1 MTNVNE
7 ANLRGT
13 LTAYTTNFLNHLQ
26 SNQPNASV
34 EEILSGQRLVPFFTN
49 QLQFTMYPVVNNGYV
64 VNTVTWDNIPTNL
77 MSSLSI
83 RFAGTN
89 CSGWIPQL
97 QGQRLSLTFATNG
110 VAQLWQDDTLLASNS
125 TSGSASTTNVAV
137 VINHPIGIWDFTNNT
152 IIRVPLVAEN
162 NVTNIYQRT
171 NATYALMYA
180 FEPDWGWLRARQ
192 HQLDIYRQQGLTN
205 TSREV
210 VSETLNVMG
219 LNWLLQTEYAARIL
233 AVQAGVLHQY
243 HHRFGRMAQEAGKGY
258 YVDAYIQ
265 LSGDVSVGGADA
277 ANLDLQNDIL
287 HWTPTLAA
295 PWSMA
300 SSSKCRRPIWWR
312 RPRWKMLQLANTNGQ
327 AVYLASST
335 NWSTIAG
342 SLIHY
347 DTNSLFNNFI
357 NRGYYLLLPKDG
369 SSFVAGAE
377 RGRVTA
383 LSPVC
388 KTAPIRR

>member
-1 MTNVNE
+1 
-7 ANLRGT
+7 
-13 LTAYTTNFLNHLQ
+13 
-26 SNQPNASV
+26 
-34 EEILSGQRLVPFFTN
+34 
-49 QLQFTMYPVVNNGYV
+49 
-64 VNTVTWDNIPTNL
+64 
-77 MSSLSI
+77 
-83 RFAGTN
+83 
-89 CSGWIPQL
+89 
-97 QGQRLSLTFATNG
+97 
-110 VAQLWQDDTLLASNS
+110 
-125 TSGSASTTNVAV
+125 
-137 VINHPIGIWDFTNNT
+137 
-152 IIRVPLVAEN
+152 
-162 NVTNIYQRT
+162 
-171 NATYALMYA
+171 MYA

-277 ANLDLQNDIL
+277 ANLDLQNRYFALDSYFGSALEHGVIEQMQATHL
-287 HWTPTLAA
+287 VAA
-295 PWSMA
+295 STV
-300 SSSKCRRPIWWR
+300 
-312 RPRWKMLQLANTNGQ
+312 KMLQLANTNGQ

-369 SSFVAGAE
+369 SSFVAGAGTWAGYGLVARLQNSTNQAMSMQIGGGYNGGYVSDPNATVNPLFIGGLSISQPLYVTLVE
-377 RGRVTA
+377 ALIPSAGITVADPRGHRQRHVPSGAHGFVTGPGRTA
-383 LSPVC
+383 RHHAFPVF
-388 KTAPIRR
+388 TMARGVP